1 MCAIDGGNKFNA
13 ILRTAQCV
21 RRTCVHSY
29 FLGGMSDLFITVF
42 CRPYVSTPTPHT
54 YAITFM
60 AGSPPSTFL
69 SRRTATFTP
78 SVTTFFS
85 DCFGETEFLRLR
97 EKLMVAPKYT
107 ALRVNTLKVD
117 PDIALKEVNN
127 ALASF
132 NRRLTS
138 SGRVGVVASR
148 HSVVEDIIVVPSAPA
163 QPGFPQLSELPHDHV
178 IIDCRCAEAV
188 LRGSDIYAKGI
199 WALSKGCNKI
209 GVRVTIMALLDPT
222 DVVRG
227 SDVDEC
233 LKKPCSFVGVG
244 VLKMARQEILGGVVG
259 GLGIEVMERYGSDA
273 PSMNG
278 VLQSHVFMQNFPSAM
293 VAHALDPRPGE
304 CVIDLCAAPGGKTS
318 HIAQLMKNRG
328 TVVALDHAYKKVAR
342 IKELCRRLGI
352 SIVHAFYA
360 DSVHAVLRPRNTTE
374 PTTTTPSQEVTTAEK
389 SFVGYHCPWDEG
401 RNGLA
406 LTCKRCNCIDAAV
419 SLPPS
424 REQEKPTKPADPKH
438 AKRDANRR
446 ALQLIKKQR
455 QKQRRG
461 KRNERL
467 NLCAFETVSSV
478 IADGKE
484 REALKQRETGEPHC
498 VVRIKGFPAET
509 FDKVL
514 LDGPCSALGLRP
526 RLTQRFTLSEL
537 EGIQAMQETLMFTA
551 AALLKPGG
559 TMVYST
565 CTFNPLENE
574 VVVANALKRF
584 PLKLIPLATPAR
596 LVGAHGLPGHGL
608 SDAECAMVRRFDPH
622 GSEDTI
628 GFFIARFEKIDSLR
642 SEESKAR
649 FQAFQKAA
657 KRTAACM

>member
-1 MCAIDGGNKFNA
+1 MDVIDGSDAIGGNKFNA
-13 ILRTAQCV
+13 ILLTAEHV
-21 RRTCVHSY
+21 RRDLRA
-29 FLGGMSDLFITVF
+29 FLILGWNVCFIHHCILSPLCF
-42 CRPYVSTPTPHT
+42 HAPLHT
-54 YAITFM
+54 YAIAFM
-60 AGSPPSTFL
+60 ADSPPSMFL
-69 SRRTATFTP
+69 SRRTVTFTP
-78 SVTTFFS
+78 SVNTFFS

-97 EKLMVAPKYT
+97 EKLMEAPKYT
-107 ALRVNTLKVD
+107 ALRVNTLKID
-117 PDIALKEVNN
+117 PDMALIEVNN

-148 HSVVEDIIVVPSAPA
+148 HSVVEDIIIVPSAPA
-163 QPGFPQLSELPHDHV
+163 RPGFPQLSALPRDHV

-244 VLKMARQEILGGVVG
+244 VLKMARQEILGSVLG

-360 DSVHAVLRPRNTTE
+360 DSVHAVLRPRNTTN
-374 PTTTTPSQEVTTAEK
+374 PTTAPPSPEVTTAEK
-389 SFVGYHCPWDEG
+389 SFVCHHYPWDEG
-401 RNGLA
+401 HNGLA
-406 LTCKRCNCIDAAV
+406 LTCKRCNYIDSSV

-424 REQEKPTKPADPKH
+424 TKQKKPADPKH

-446 ALQLIKKQR
+446 ALQLIKQQRKKQT
-455 QKQRRG
+455 RG
-461 KRNERL
+461 KLNERQ

-484 REALKQRETGEPHC
+484 REALKERETGEPHC
-498 VVRIKGFPAET
+498 VVRVKGFPAET

-537 EGIQAMQETLMFTA
+537 EGIQAMQESLMFTA

-584 PLKLIPLATPAR
+584 PLKLIPLAIPAR
-596 LVGAHGLPGHGL
+596 LVGAYGLPGHGL

-622 GSEDTI
+622 GSDDTI

-657 KRTAACM
+657 TK